1 MIRNI
6 EVKIDDNTIIE
17 LSENLVTIGKE
28 YKIGNDS
35 ISCKISIF
43 SMDVKS
49 NDKKISITTSKGKM
63 KEISD
68 AILEICHIENPE
80 IEEIDE
86 NTIEIDGEQYQ
97 KVIAI

>member
-6 EVKIDDNTIIE
+6 EVKIDDNNSIE
-17 LSENLVTIGKE
+17 LSENLVQVGPE
-28 YKIGNDS
+28 WKIGNNDS

-49 NDKKISITTSKGKM
+49 NDKKISISTSKYKL
-63 KEISD
+63 KDLSD
-68 AILEICHIENPE
+68 AILDICNMKTPE

-86 NTIEIDGEQYQ
+86 NTIEIDGVQYQ
-97 KVIAI
+97 RIC